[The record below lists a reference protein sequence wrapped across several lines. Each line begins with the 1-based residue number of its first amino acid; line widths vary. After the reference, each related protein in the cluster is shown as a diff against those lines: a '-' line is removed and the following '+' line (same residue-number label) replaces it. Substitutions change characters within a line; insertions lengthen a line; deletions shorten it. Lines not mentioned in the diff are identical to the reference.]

1 MRNLF
6 KVGKQQLTFIYIFLI
21 YLLSIYIMCEL
32 VYACTHINTS
42 IYIYRESTLYILNI
56 FIYKISFNSHDLPS
70 IFLHGVGDQT

>member
-1 MRNLF
+1 
-6 KVGKQQLTFIYIFLI
+6 
-21 YLLSIYIMCEL
+21 MCEL